1 LNVLSEVPEEWEA
14 RLARWQAFNA
24 ETRSE
29 LDGEAVPD
37 ANEEHLIYQT
47 LVGTWPIEPL
57 DTDGQAVYIE
67 RIVRYLDKA
76 LREAKLHTSWLN
88 PYEEYDQAVAGFIRA
103 ILADWQSPFVKDLDD
118 FVRSISD
125 AGFVNS
131 LAQTLIKTCAPGVP
145 DFYQGVEFWDFNL
158 VDPDNRRPVDFAVR
172 RRALAELAAR
182 AKESPAALAAELL
195 RGWPD
200 ERIKLFVIWR
210 GLALRKTRA
219 ELISGRYEPLTV
231 DGPRKNNVC
240 AFARV
245 EGPHWTV
252 CIVPRFTCE
261 AQRALSG
268 KPSRVKDAEPRWPLA
283 DWWHETSVEL
293 PSEAP
298 ARFAHEL
305 TGAVLDAARGSEG
318 TRLLDVGR
326 ILATFPVALAT
337 GKSK

>member
-14 RLARWQAFNA
+14 RLAKWQAINA

-47 LVGTWPIEPL
+47 LVGTWPIDRL
-57 DTDGQAVYIE
+57 DKDTQAAYIE

-76 LREAKLHTSWLN
+76 FREAKLHTSWLN

-103 ILADWQSPFVKDLDD
+103 ILADWQSPFVADLDD

-131 LAQTLIKTCAPGVP
+131 LAQTLIKICSPGVP

-172 RRALAELAAR
+172 RQALADLAAR
-182 AKESPAALAAELL
+182 AKQSPGAVAADLL
-195 RGWPD
+195 RDWPD

-231 DGPRKNNVC
+231 DGPRKNHVC

-245 EGPHWTV
+245 DGPRWTLCV
-252 CIVPRFTCE
+252 VPRFTCE
-261 AQRALSG
+261 AQRASSS
-268 KPSRVKDAEPRWPLA
+268 KPPRGKDAEPRWPLA

-293 PSEAP
+293 PPEAP

-318 TRLLDVGR
+318 TRLLDVGQV
-326 ILATFPVALAT
+326 LATFPVALAT